1 MSGDEVAALWKRA
14 ISQYQE
20 ATGHDP
26 CSFNIKQAPS
36 INDVM
41 NFTVEKEG
49 HFKKWRSDGAS
60 GKTSKFREV
69 LKATLRPIDRLG
81 SFVGSCASMTAHS
94 VSADY
99 DTLLDFFEELKS
111 FLERLKVLNGHI
123 RSSPEIEECLVEIL
137 GSILILIGLSS
148 KEMKRGRGLKFLKNL
163 VNDKDDDIASAY
175 NRLRKEWRTQT
186 TKHTQADDL
195 EKLNLH
201 LKPQPVT
208 DYDTNTIR
216 LVKNTATW
224 LLNEPDFIS
233 WVNSEKPVLWI
244 SGGPGCGKS
253 HLSTMAIK
261 HLFDKIHRDGTFR
274 SSVGYYYF
282 HDDDQQK
289 RSFLNA
295 ITAMVYQV
303 AKGDE
308 VYCMHAANTCKYS
321 ASISDATIR
330 SVWKDFIATEYGPM
344 SSGQLYLIF
353 DGVDEAK
360 REDVEEFISIL
371 SDSIQNRLRVQVL
384 LVGRPEMDGIVSF
397 ADLDESSVPT
407 IRVSSQKNSQ
417 DIAQYIN
424 YKYDHTPKIPKLKA
438 VKQKVFNALLENADG
453 MFLWVDLMFAE
464 LSYRSQPK
472 QILQALQTLPKGL
485 LGLYQRIF
493 TRIEKDV
500 TIDDEETLQQL
511 KELFCWTAH
520 SKKPLSLFTLNQRI
534 QLTTSSEMFDTEI
547 AIQTHC
553 SSLLKL
559 TKTGEAL
566 FDDLVS
572 NLTLVESSQGIT
584 TMESV
589 DTDIPDHETSDDELD
604 MDEEDRRIQR
614 YQKDVFVH
622 LRHASLGDYLRTPK
636 LKDTK
641 LLMDVKT
648 AQVHT
653 LLCLLRTVCKGS
665 EAPLDAWLDA
675 TGKWLALLEH
685 LDEHDVSDEDTKL
698 IVEHIVEIFTSEP
711 LLLHI
716 AENSRSILFDEDGDQ
731 MIFGFNMD
739 LQHKN
744 RVSVEKWFRKA
755 VAMKSTVLKAT
766 ATAWVNE
773 VLERPLGLLIPL
785 TKACIHEWLRGTEEA
800 PFELYWKARFCWVYL
815 LSTDL
820 VPPFADPGL
829 PDHELFD
836 FQPPFVPTNNV
847 EFLANISDEER
858 SWKVDCRIAKT
869 MAFVGLHDEATLEY
883 HKAIEI
889 AQQENSKEALK
900 SIYLEWALSMTE
912 GETSRGCGTRALIP
926 IKSYI
931 ALDESNHKAYVCL
944 GKALVANGDVEQ
956 AMEAYKKALSLDQT
970 DCVTIRHI
978 FNILLNRN
986 NPEGVMELIEV
997 HGPKAA
1003 GFWVRGH
1010 SDIGWFHEIVFWAAW
1025 QTGKLELVKQIYED
1039 ETRSKSIITTG
1050 YVFSPNDDMYRVFFD
1065 PTLAAMVS
1073 SFFRCLLALL
1083 CRKYS
1088 GEPDMA
1094 FDLLKTAFFTKSG
1107 FFKLSTSVNS
1117 SFGQEYIPAACEQFA
1132 ELIHDKALRPNGTV
1146 DTNMITM
1153 LESLIRRDAVYRK
1166 LDHIVAD
1173 INDRKPLPVVLASLY
1188 MKSGRIEQAFMSLN
1202 ETFQRAIELLKDDID
1217 WNDEFA
1223 YHVICKIL
1231 FLCGQIDKAKVALF
1245 LKRYALDDFAQLEN
1259 QENPEAEEDNGNK
1272 VGKETGEDK
1281 EAYHENE
1288 TSAPDAGQQDS
1299 VSEDDSP
1306 PQAPPVQKLRWKCS
1320 RGLGFC
1326 QTKELGYR
1334 DRMYTCMDCIN
1345 VEFCEECY
1353 VTLMK
1358 EETAVEDTKRLYV
1371 CNPNHQ
1377 LLSTPIEGFE
1387 RFDKDNGRIEL
1398 SGGTAISVTEWL
1410 AVLQKEWDSGSYFKD

>member
-1 MSGDEVAALWKRA
+1 MSGDGVAALWRRA

-20 ATGHDP
+20 ATGNDP

-36 INDVM
+36 IEDVM

-49 HFKKWRSDGAS
+49 HFKKWRSDGVS
-60 GKTSKFREV
+60 RKTSKFREV
-69 LKATLRPIDRLG
+69 LKATLRPIDKLG
-81 SFVGSCASMTAHS
+81 SFVGSCASMAFPPSSVIFGAISVMLQTANS

-99 DTLLDFFEELKS
+99 DTLLAFFEELKS

-163 VNDKDDDIASAY
+163 VNDKDNDIASAY
-175 NRLRKEWRTQT
+175 HRLRKGVEQEGRLIQAQTLVVSVNTLDGVGRTETNTEKVLLEMKELNGTFDPEWRAQT
-186 TKHTQADDL
+186 TKNTQTDSL
-195 EKLNLH
+195 EKLNQH

-208 DYDTNTIR
+208 DYDTNSNR

-253 HLSTMAIK
+253 HLSTMAIN
-261 HLFDKIHRDGTFR
+261 HLLDKTHRDGTFR
-274 SSVGYYYF
+274 SSIGYYYF

-295 ITAMVYQV
+295 ITTIVYQV

-330 SVWKDFIATEYGPM
+330 SVWKDFIAMEYGPT

-353 DGVDEAK
+353 DGIDEAK

-397 ADLDESSVPT
+397 ADPDELSVPT
-407 IRVSSQKNSQ
+407 IQVSSQKNSQ

-472 QILQALQTLPKGL
+472 QILQALETLPKGL

-511 KELFCWTAH
+511 KELFCWAAH

-534 QLTTSSEMFDTEI
+534 QLATSSEMFDTEI

-572 NLTLVESSQGIT
+572 NLTLVESSQGIIA
-584 TMESV
+584 MESV
-589 DTDIPDHETSDDELD
+589 DTDIPDHEILDDELD
-604 MDEEDRRIQR
+604 MDEEDQRIQR

-622 LRHASLGDYLRTPK
+622 LRHASLGDYLRNPK

-648 AQVHT
+648 AQVHM

-675 TGKWLALLEH
+675 TGRWLTLLEH
-685 LDEHDVSDEDTKL
+685 FDEHKVSDEDTKL

-716 AENSRSILFDEDGDQ
+716 AENSRKILFDEDGDQ
-731 MIFGFNMD
+731 MVFGFNMD

-744 RVSVEKWFRKA
+744 RLSIEKWFRKA
-755 VAMKSTVLKAT
+755 VTMKSTVLKAT
-766 ATAWVNE
+766 AAVWVNE
-773 VLERPLGLLIPL
+773 VLERPLCLLIPL
-785 TKACIHEWLRGTEEA
+785 TKACIHEWLRGTEED

-820 VPPFADPGL
+820 VPPFTDPGL
-829 PDHELFD
+829 PDYELFD

-847 EFLANISDEER
+847 EFLANTSDDQER
-858 SWKVDCRIAKT
+858 SWKVSCRIAKT
-869 MAFVGLHDEATLEY
+869 MAFVGLHDEATSEY

-889 AQQENSKEALK
+889 AEQENSKEALK
-900 SIYLEWALSMTE
+900 SIYLQWALSMTE
-912 GETSRGCGTRALIP
+912 EEASRGCEARALNP

-931 ALDESNHKAYVCL
+931 ALDESNRKAYVCL
-944 GKALVANGDVEQ
+944 GKALLANGDIEQ

-970 DCVTIRHI
+970 DCITIRHM
-978 FNILLNRN
+978 FNILLNRDD
-986 NPEGVMELIEV
+986 PEGVMELIEV
-997 HGPKAA
+997 HGPKTA

-1025 QTGKLELVKQIYED
+1025 KTGKLELVKQIYED
-1039 ETRSKSIITTG
+1039 ETHSRSIITTD
-1050 YVFSPNDDMYRVFFD
+1050 YVFSSNDDSHRVFFN

-1094 FDLLKTAFFTKSG
+1094 FDLLKTAFFTKSE

-1117 SFGQEYIPAACEQFA
+1117 GFGQDYIPAACEQFA
-1132 ELIHDKALRPNGTV
+1132 ELIYDKALRPDGTV

-1153 LESLIRRDAVYRK
+1153 LESLIRRDAAYRK

-1188 MKSGRIEQAFMSLN
+1188 MKSGRRKQAFTSLN
-1202 ETFQRAIELLKDDID
+1202 ETFQRAIELLKDNID

-1231 FLCGQIDKAKVALF
+1231 YLCGRIDKAKVALF
-1245 LKRYALDDFAQLEN
+1245 LKRYALDDFEQLES

-1272 VGKETGEDK
+1272 VDKETDEDK
-1281 EAYHENE
+1281 EAHHENE
-1288 TSAPDAGQQDS
+1288 TSAPEAGQQGS

-1306 PQAPPVQKLRWKCS
+1306 PEAPPVQNS
-1320 RGLGFC
+1320 
-1326 QTKELGYR
+1326 
-1334 DRMYTCMDCIN
+1334 
-1345 VEFCEECY
+1345 V
-1353 VTLMK
+1353 
-1358 EETAVEDTKRLYV
+1358 
-1371 CNPNHQ
+1371 
-1377 LLSTPIEGFE
+1377 
-1387 RFDKDNGRIEL
+1387 
-1398 SGGTAISVTEWL
+1398 GGVR
-1410 AVLQKEWDSGSYFKD
+1410 VV